1 MYFVIFKCMIYLE
14 TISNVRSWFSFASCA
29 RKAGTRQRSCWDR
42 NWYQI
47 TLDVGVQNVNGKS
60 FALSF
65 DYCNYLIITSLYWIW
80 NKERLLGEIRF
91 IARIKSYPSNY
102 YKLLSYHTLLYF
114 PSFLFLFLQKR
125 INSNFPSIESA
136 LNVFQPRL
144 SIGQFDQTFKFPK
157 NFTVSIIRFK
167 EIFLTQFNCY
177 LAPFNSD
184 PYQIFNSNQILQ
196 LRTVYVS
203 RETIVTNVFVEHAPN
218 LLIVVGLFP
227 IKIYFKRIRR
237 KITGNVSLISINE
250 LGNVDRRARNRERKR
265 EK

>member
-1 MYFVIFKCMIYLE
+1 M
-14 TISNVRSWFSFASCA
+14 
-29 RKAGTRQRSCWDR
+29 
-42 NWYQI
+42 
-47 TLDVGVQNVNGKS
+47 
-60 FALSF
+60 
-65 DYCNYLIITSLYWIW
+65 
-80 NKERLLGEIRF
+80 
-91 IARIKSYPSNY
+91 
-102 YKLLSYHTLLYF
+102 
-114 PSFLFLFLQKR
+114 
-125 INSNFPSIESA
+125 
-136 LNVFQPRL
+136 FQPRL

-177 LAPFNSD
+177 LAAFNSD

-203 RETIVTNVFVEHAPN
+203 RETIVTNVFVEHTPN

-250 LGNVDRRARNRERKR
+250 LGNVDRRARNRERNSSLRSRGVSTGRKQNEISWFRDDVSKR
-265 EK
+265 RKWTSRKKLEYHD